1 MDMELPERRLL
12 ISPWLPERGI
22 AMIYASRGIGKTFL
36 ALEIALAVASGG
48 KFLNWEAAQA
58 EKVLYLDGEMSLN
71 DLQARLRKMDR
82 GRKKLFDKQNAF
94 ISPEMLEGPSP
105 DLSVPLWHRELAPY
119 ADRAKL
125 IIVDNISTLCRT
137 GNEND
142 ADSWQIVQQWAIQQ
156 KSAGR
161 TVLFIHHAGKGGQ
174 QRGTSKREDVMDTV
188 IALKRPSDYTAK
200 QGARFEVHFEKS
212 RGFSGDDA
220 EPFVVQ
226 LNDEGDRFEWSTDN
240 LEETTYQR
248 VSELLGLGMTQAE
261 ISEELQVHKSTV
273 SRHAQRVKD
282 EGGI

>member
-1 MDMELPERRLL
+1 
-12 ISPWLPERGI
+12 
-22 AMIYASRGIGKTFL
+22 
-36 ALEIALAVASGG
+36 
-48 KFLNWEAAQA
+48 
-58 EKVLYLDGEMSLN
+58 
-71 DLQARLRKMDR
+71 
-82 GRKKLFDKQNAF
+82 
-94 ISPEMLEGPSP
+94 
-105 DLSVPLWHRELAPY
+105 
-119 ADRAKL
+119 
-125 IIVDNISTLCRT
+125 
-137 GNEND
+137 
-142 ADSWQIVQQWAIQQ
+142 
-156 KSAGR
+156 
-161 TVLFIHHAGKGGQ
+161 
-174 QRGTSKREDVMDTV
+174 MDTV

>member
-82 GRKKLFDKQNAF
+82 GRKKLFDKQIAF

-161 TVLFIHHAGKGGQ
+161 TVLFIHHL
-174 QRGTSKREDVMDTV
+174 V
-188 IALKRPSDYTAK
+188 IGIDWEGSSGALAS
-200 QGARFEVHFEKS
+200 ARTLWIPLSH
-212 RGFSGDDA
+212 
-220 EPFVVQ
+220 
-226 LNDEGDRFEWSTDN
+226 
-240 LEETTYQR
+240 
-248 VSELLGLGMTQAE
+248 
-261 ISEELQVHKSTV
+261 
-273 SRHAQRVKD
+273 
-282 EGGI
+282 